1 MKRDWTARR
10 FTFGSVR
17 PGTTNG
23 AHAERRLSV
32 FAALVVVALVGAA
45 LGGAWLSRAVI
56 HARSGT
62 NGAGAEGQS
71 SWWRAQVVH
80 AQGSGS
86 PTYTS
91 FDAKDAGTAM
101 LQGTAGLSINAAG
114 DVAGTYLNAP
124 NSNVTNLAHGFL
136 RVASSG
142 AITEFDAPD
151 AGTGLNQ
158 GTFAV
163 SIDASDDV
171 AGQYSDNATALHGF
185 VRNGTGGAITEFDVP
200 GAPTNVKHRGTIP
213 MSIAAGNVTGFISD
227 ANAVRH
233 GFVCT
238 GVLSGAPSCT
248 TFDPT
253 GAGTSATQGTIA
265 LSVNS
270 EGDVAGFYIDANKN
284 DHGFIRTAATGAIT
298 APIDAPGAGTGS
310 GGKVSFAG
318 TVVTSIDAAG
328 DVAGIYADSGGIYH
342 GFLRAAGTGNF
353 TSPIDAPQAGAGGL
367 FPGTSPASLNNAGVM
382 TGIYQG
388 SSGLTH
394 GFVRAANGTISAP
407 LDEPNATTGG
417 VGELPGGTANVSIND
432 SGMVTGGYFDKNGVI
447 HAFVLAPG
455 AAAAPSFNPPAG
467 TYSST
472 QSVTIS
478 DSDASAAI
486 YYTTNGQTPTTG
498 STLYSG
504 PISVSANETI
514 EAIAVDAANWSGSS
528 AVASAAYTISGAT
541 PDFEVS
547 VNPTSLTIVAGQS
560 GQATFTVTPEN
571 GFNSAVSFACSGLP
585 AEASCSFNPTSV
597 TPNGAPATSTLTVS
611 TTAASSAVRG
621 PGGWPK
627 FPAYA
632 VLAMMSLGLM
642 FAAGKRG
649 RRALAVI
656 QFAALCAFLAIAS
669 GLASCGGNSPAGNTG
684 TPPGT
689 EAISV
694 SAAAGAGGTNHAAML
709 TITVTQ

>member
-1 MKRDWTARR
+1 MKRDWTAGR
-10 FTFGSVR
+10 FTFR
-17 PGTTNG
+17 AFAPGTTKS
-23 AHAERRLSV
+23 AHARRRVSV
-32 FAALVVVALVGAA
+32 WAALVVIA
-45 LGGAWLSRAVI
+45 LGGAWVARAVV
-56 HARSGT
+56 HVRSGAE
-62 NGAGAEGQS
+62 GAGAPEQL
-71 SWWRAQVVH
+71 SWWQAQVVH
-80 AQGSGS
+80 AQSSGS
-86 PTYTS
+86 PVYTS
-91 FDAKDAGTAM
+91 FDAHDAGTGM

-114 DVAGTYLNAP
+114 DVAGIYLNAP
-124 NSNVTNLAHGFL
+124 SNNVTNLAHGFL
-136 RVASSG
+136 RIASSG

-151 AGTGLNQ
+151 AGTGQNQ
-158 GTFAV
+158 GTFAT
-163 SIDASDDV
+163 SIDAADDV
-171 AGQYSDNATALHGF
+171 TGQYSDSNTALHGF

-200 GAPTNVKHRGTIP
+200 GAPTNIKHRGTMP
-213 MSIAAGNVTGFISD
+213 VSIAAGNVTGFYSD

-238 GVLSGAPSCT
+238 AVLSGTPNCT
-248 TFDPT
+248 AFDPQ
-253 GAGTSATQGTIA
+253 GAGTSATQGTIS

-270 EGDVAGFYIDANKN
+270 DGDVAGFYIDANKT

-310 GGKVSFAG
+310 GGKVSFQG

-328 DVAGIYADSGGIYH
+328 DVAGVYADSSGVYH
-342 GFLRAAGTGNF
+342 GLLRAAGTGNF

-367 FPGTSPASLNNAGVM
+367 FPGTSPTNLNNAGVM

-394 GFVRAANGTISAP
+394 GFVRAANGTITAP

-417 VGELPGGTANVSIND
+417 VGQLPGGTANVSIND
-432 SGMVTGGYFDKNGVI
+432 SGTVTGGYFDKNGVI
-447 HAFVLAPG
+447 HGFLLAPG

-486 YYTTNGQTPTTG
+486 YYTTNGQTPTTA

-504 PISVSANETI
+504 PISVNANETI
-514 EAIAVDAANWSGSS
+514 EAIAADPANWSGSS
-528 AVASAAYTISGAT
+528 AVASAAYTISAAT

-597 TPNGAPATSTLTVS
+597 TPNGAAVTSTLTVT
-611 TTAASSAVRG
+611 TTAASSAVRW
-621 PGGWPK
+621 PKGWPK
-627 FPAYA
+627 FPEYA
-632 VLAMMSLGLM
+632 VLAMMGLVLIAVARKRQTR
-642 FAAGKRG
+642 AA
-649 RRALAVI
+649 AVL
-656 QFAALCAFLAIAS
+656 QVAALCVFLAIAS
-669 GLASCGGNSPAGNTG
+669 GLASCSSKAGGGGNTG

-694 SAAAGAGGTNHAAML
+694 SAAAGAGGTNHAATL

>member
-10 FTFGSVR
+10 FTV
-17 PGTTNG
+17 GTFPRESAKAVH
-23 AHAERRLSV
+23 AHRWLGI
-32 FAALVVVALVGAA
+32 FAALAVVALS
-45 LGGAWLSRAVI
+45 GAWLSWAVT
-56 HARSGT
+56 HGKSGAKE
-62 NGAGAEGQS
+62 AGAAAQTN
-71 SWWRAQVVH
+71 WWQPQVVH
-80 AQGSGS
+80 AQGTGG
-86 PTYTS
+86 PTFTT

-114 DVAGTYLNAP
+114 DVAGTYLNSP
-124 NSNVTNLAHGFL
+124 NGNVPNLAHGFL
-136 RVASSG
+136 RIASSQ

-171 AGQYSDNATALHGF
+171 AGQYSDSATALHGF
-185 VRNGTGGAITEFDVP
+185 VRNGTSGAITEFDVP
-200 GAPTNVKHRGTIP
+200 GAPTNIKHRGTIP
-213 MSIAAGNVTGFISD
+213 MSIAAGNVTGFYSD

-233 GFVCT
+233 GFVCS
-238 GVLSGAPSCT
+238 GVLSGIPNCT
-248 TFDPT
+248 TFDPQ
-253 GAGTSATQGTIA
+253 GAGTSATQGTIS
-265 LSVNS
+265 LSINS
-270 EGDVAGFYIDANKN
+270 EGDVAGFYIDANKT

-310 GGKVSFAG
+310 GGKVSFQG

-328 DVAGIYADSGGIYH
+328 DVAGVYADSSGVYH

-367 FPGTSPASLNNAGVM
+367 FPGTSPTSLNNVGVM

-394 GFVRAANGTISAP
+394 GFVRAANGTITAP

-417 VGELPGGTANVSIND
+417 VGQLPGGTANASIDD
-432 SGMVTGGYFDKNGVI
+432 SGTVTGGYFDKNGVI
-447 HAFVLAPG
+447 HGFVLAPG
-455 AAAAPSFNPPAG
+455 AASAPTFNPPAG

-486 YYTTNGQTPTTG
+486 YYTTNGQTPTTA

-514 EAIAVDAANWSGSS
+514 EAIAADAANWSGSS
-528 AVASAAYTISGAT
+528 AVASAAYTISPAT

-560 GQATFTVTPEN
+560 GEATFTVTPEN
-571 GFNSAVSFACSGLP
+571 GFNSSVSFSCSGLP

-597 TPNGAPATSTLTVS
+597 TPNGGAVTSTLTVS
-611 TTAASSAVRG
+611 TTAASGALRR

-627 FPAYA
+627 FPVYA
-632 VLAMMSLGLM
+632 VFAMMSLALV
-642 FAAGKRG
+642 FAAGMRR
-649 RRALAVI
+649 RRALAI
-656 QFAALCAFLAIAS
+656 FQFAALCIFLAIAS
-669 GLASCGGNSPAGNTG
+669 GLASCSNGTGGGNKGTPAGT
-684 TPPGT
+684 T
-689 EAISV
+689 AISV
-694 SAAAGAGGTNHAAML
+694 SAAAGAGGANHATTL
-709 TITVTQ
+709 TIIVTQ